1 MRGFVLR
8 YLGAAATGATGPQA
22 SARVPLPFRPLALH
36 RASKHVIAAGFDTQ
50 HAEDEA
56 HVFRLAY
63 LRAAGKPAPSDDPAA
78 VAGAFEAARDLA
90 AERRAAIG
98 PSVTLLALLLVAG
111 AAGGG
116 FFWWRSQRGVPEV
129 EGDATAEPEP
139 TLEELLGMEDDE
151 PEHPLHDVFRHQFA
165 EYVVALDSRSLGR
178 ERVPPRDVAT
188 TRAAVLDSLR
198 DRAPELVEPTVGL
211 FDAAELY
218 VSSPDD
224 DTDDQGIF
232 LNQLVQFQDALR
244 GQDVPYFVDAEL
256 RLYPR
261 TGRQRVLLSMF
272 DVEARR
278 AFRAGDARIDQLDLE
293 RLDNLNYER
302 SLLGYTRPEVRY
314 ALVRID
320 RIERFLVR
328 KVLPSIHAPNESVI
342 VRDYQ
347 DETGIEWVTTFEEHA
362 SEDLR
367 EEARALTAVELG
379 PTSTALRDLAAAI
392 VQRRNGVRAVSH
404 SLRGEGRRL
413 REPRTYAYDTSH
425 LASYGDRIDAA
436 AHADVRAAERALRG
450 DEALAAYGVLRDAF
464 TLSIAE
470 HEVQHRLDYEA
481 DRMHAVPDVLG
492 QYVGETESE
501 DRVNRRAERSNAE
514 LSAYLSQIAQ
524 RPSMSRT
531 SLIHVASFVMDR
543 NAWRMPEAYA
553 AVALFEALA
562 ETLDFDHGP
571 LIVSRR
577 IQRSQIA
584 RIYGRVRQLGGEG
597 LSDLAGRTWTRVYG
611 APVADIERVDVD

>member
-8 YLGAAATGATGPQA
+8 YLGAVATGATRPQA
-22 SARVPLPFRPLALH
+22 RARVPLPYRPLAL
-36 RASKHVIAAGFDTQ
+36 RSARKHVLAAGFDTQ

-63 LRAAGKPAPSDDPAA
+63 LRAAGEPAPSDDPSAIA
-78 VAGAFEAARDLA
+78 KAFEAARDLG

-98 PSVTLLALLLVAG
+98 PSVSLLVLLLVAG

-116 FFWWRSQRGVPEV
+116 LWWWRTQRNAPPPAGGEAA
-129 EGDATAEPEP
+129 DTEPS
-139 TLEELLGMEDDE
+139 LEELLGMEDEE
-151 PEHPLHDVFRHQFA
+151 PRHALYDVFRSQLA
-165 EYVVALDSRSLGR
+165 AYVVALDSRSLGR
-178 ERVPPRDVAT
+178 ERVPPDDVAT
-188 TRAAVLDSLR
+188 TRGVVLESFGE
-198 DRAPELVEPTVGL
+198 RAPELVEPTIGL

-218 VSSPDD
+218 VAAPED

-244 GQDVPYFVDAEL
+244 AQDVPFFVDAEL

-261 TGRQRVLLSMF
+261 TRRQRVLLSMF
-272 DVEARR
+272 TVEARR
-278 AFRAGDARIDQLDLE
+278 TFAAGDARIHQLDLD

-320 RIERFLVR
+320 RIERFLVH
-328 KVLPSIHAPNESVI
+328 KVLPSIHASNESVI

-347 DETGIEWVTTFEEHA
+347 DESGIEWVTSFEEHA

-367 EEARALTAVELG
+367 EEARALTAAELG

-392 VQRRNGVRAVSH
+392 VRRRNGVRAVSH

-425 LASYGDRIDAA
+425 LASYGDRIDAN
-436 AHADVRAAERALRG
+436 AHAEVRAAERVLRG
-450 DEALAAYGVLRDAF
+450 DAARGAYQVLADAF

-543 NAWRMPEAYA
+543 NGWRMPEAYA

-562 ETLDFDHGP
+562 ETLDFDHER
-571 LIVSRR
+571 LIVNRR

-584 RIYGRVRQLGGEG
+584 AIYARVRQLGGEG
-597 LSDLAGRTWTRVYG
+597 LSDLAGRTWTRIYG
-611 APVADIERVDVD
+611 APVPDIERVDGD

>member
-1 MRGFVLR
+1 VRGFVLR
-8 YLGAAATGATGPQA
+8 YLGAVATGATRPQA
-22 SARVPLPFRPLALH
+22 RGRVPLPFRPLAV
-36 RASKHVIAAGFDTQ
+36 RSASKHVLAAGFDTQ
-50 HAEDEA
+50 HAEDDA

-78 VAGAFEAARDLA
+78 VATAFEAARDLR

-116 FFWWRSQRGVPEV
+116 IWWWRAQRRQTFV
-129 EGDATAEPEP
+129 EADPTAEPAP
-139 TLEELLGMEDDE
+139 TLEELLGMEDEE
-151 PEHPLHDVFRHQFA
+151 PRHALYDVFRTQLA

-178 ERVPPRDVAT
+178 ERMPPRDVAT
-188 TRAAVLDSLR
+188 TRAAVLER
-198 DRAPELVEPTVGL
+198 FEDRAPELVEPTTGL
-211 FDAAELY
+211 FDAAELF
-218 VSSPDD
+218 VAAPED

-232 LNQLVQFQDALR
+232 LNQLVRFQDALR
-244 GQDVPYFVDAEL
+244 AQDVPFFVDAEL

-272 DVEARR
+272 TVEARR
-278 AFRAGDARIDQLDLE
+278 TFAAGDARIHQLDLQ

-347 DETGIEWVTTFEEHA
+347 DESGIEWVTTFEEHA

-367 EEARALTAVELG
+367 EEARALTAAELG
-379 PTSTALRDLAAAI
+379 PTSTALRELAAAI

-413 REPRTYAYDTSH
+413 REPRAYVYDVSN
-425 LASYGDRIDAA
+425 LAAYGDRIDAN
-436 AHADVRAAERALRG
+436 AHAEVRSAERALRG
-450 DEALAAYGVLRDAF
+450 EAALSAYRVLADAF

-481 DRMHAVPDVLG
+481 DRMHRVPDVLG

-524 RPSMSRT
+524 RPSLSRT
-531 SLIHVASFVMDR
+531 SLVHVASFVMDR
-543 NAWRMPEAYA
+543 NGWRMPEAYA

-562 ETLDFDHGP
+562 ETLDFDHER
-571 LIVSRR
+571 LIVDRR

-584 RIYGRVRQLGGEG
+584 AIYARVRQLGGRG
-597 LSDLAGRTWTRVYG
+597 LSELAGRTWTRIYG
-611 APVADIERVDVD
+611 APLPDIERVDGD